1 MFGAIGSGGAIL
13 LIIIALLV
21 HKRGGG
27 KLQPVKK
34 HHVIYW
40 GSALGLLCAGTG
52 QALAQVGSVSTTFS
66 QALNQQSGT
75 VGPVGAGAVAL
86 ILILIGF
93 GTAPHMGKDLIVG
106 VALPGALSAAGG
118 ILAVPV
124 TILASLLHGLGA

>member
-13 LIIIALLV
+13 LIVVALFI

-27 KLQPVKK
+27 RLKPLKD
-34 HHVIYW
+34 HHIIYW
-40 GSALGLLCAGTG
+40 GAVLGLLAAGTG
-52 QALAQVGSVSTTFS
+52 QALAQIGTVSTTIS
-66 QALNQQSGT
+66 HSLNSQSGT

-93 GTAPHMGKDLIVG
+93 GTKPTMTKDLVVG

-118 ILAVPV
+118 LLAIPV
-124 TILASLLHGLGA
+124 TVLASLLHGFGA